1 MLPLSLGKVVR
12 NFSNILRQSQ
22 LGYSLA
28 ARIGQ
33 YAFAC
38 TYISEHRNVA
48 IDLVRKLSIS
58 PVETF
63 LTEPNDGAAEN
74 KNGLFGGFGSGQ
86 EELLCS
92 TKQNPSLGAHF

>member
-63 LTEPNDGAAEN
+63 LTEPNDGAGR

-92 TKQNPSLGAHF
+92 IEQNPSLGVHF